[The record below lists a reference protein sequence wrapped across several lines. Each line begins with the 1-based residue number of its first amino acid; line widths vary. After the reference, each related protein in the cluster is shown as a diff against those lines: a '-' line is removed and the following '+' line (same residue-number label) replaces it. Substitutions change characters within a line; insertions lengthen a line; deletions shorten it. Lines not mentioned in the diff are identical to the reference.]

1 MLRTTRDDNRS
12 STLAEGEGWT
22 LLASRWNRGADV
34 TVTATSAELAE
45 KVLGQATDGAR
56 DEPEPQ
62 PDNVTMGFWY
72 VSPTRGPHRT
82 TRRIAAGAWDEVRP
96 NYTAPVADA
105 MGRLMK
111 VTPDDI
117 AGRLLLLHGPPGTGK
132 TSALRTL
139 ARSWRDWC
147 QVDCV
152 LDPERLFSD
161 VGYLMDIAIGEDD
174 GTEKGRWRLL
184 LLEDCDELI
193 RGEAKH
199 TAGQALSRLLN
210 LTDGLLGQGRNVL
223 VGVTTNEDLERLH
236 PAVVRPGRCLARIEV
251 GPLTRQESV
260 AWLGTDEGVGRE
272 GNSPGRAVRAAPGHR
287 PRVGA
292 EAGHGGGRGAVSLT
306 PCHGLRPPTPGP
318 QLYGLRVYGFTV
330 TGLRLRGSVPV
341 RGPHR
346 VLGQRQGLLP
356 GQAESLGGLGV
367 LLCGGRGP
375 LLGRSPGGRDERS
388 VTPPGLD
395 HSVRL
400 QGPVGLGDGVGGE
413 AQLLGEAAYG
423 REPVADGQR
432 AGTGQFGDPV
442 TQLLVR
448 GDAGVRVE
456 DDLLSHGPIVPHPWK
471 KGRRSGRGC
480 AYGPPHD
487 CDRA

>member
-1 MLRTTRDDNRS
+1 MPDSPASALPIRLTVDDSDSPSDVVDALFLGRFTTGEQPHSHSSSLDRIKAGATLLPPDARVLRTTRDGTRS
-12 STLAEGEGWT
+12 SVLAEGEGWT

-82 TRRIAAGAWDEVRP
+82 TRRIAAGSWDEVRP

-105 MGRLMK
+105 LDRLMK

-139 ARSWRDWC
+139 ARSWREWC

-236 PAVVRPGRCLARIEV
+236 PAVVRPGRCMARIEV
-251 GPLTRQESV
+251 GPLTRQESA

-272 GNSPGRAVRAAPGHR
+272 GNSL
-287 PRVGA
+287 A
-292 EAGHGGGRGAVSLT
+292 ELYALRRGI
-306 PCHGLRPPTPGP
+306 GP
-318 QLYGLRVYGFTV
+318 A
-330 TGLRLRGSVPV
+330 SVPK
-341 RGPHR
+341 
-346 VLGQRQGLLP
+346 Q
-356 GQAESLGGLGV
+356 
-367 LLCGGRGP
+367 
-375 LLGRSPGGRDERS
+375 D
-388 VTPPGLD
+388 T
-395 HSVRL
+395 
-400 QGPVGLGDGVGGE
+400 
-413 AQLLGEAAYG
+413 
-423 REPVADGQR
+423 
-432 AGTGQFGDPV
+432 GT
-442 TQLLVR
+442 
-448 GDAGVRVE
+448 DAG
-456 DDLLSHGPIVPHPWK
+456 LYL
-471 KGRRSGRGC
+471 
-480 AYGPPHD
+480 
-487 CDRA
+487 